1 MNRIAK
7 HMKTI
12 FSAALLLVCA
22 ALYGQATPAVAAQK
36 GFTIDTNT
44 LLIIFAV
51 FLLLPIWI
59 LSNTFITA
67 ANRYY
72 ANRIKS
78 GSAKVLIPLGLL
90 MWSTSLMAQGTVP
103 VSTPGMSATAMTI
116 LLIFVISAEMLLIL
130 FFASKTNDFIQKM
143 EVKEVTEA
151 KPATLMAWLKAKW
164 AAMNFKQPIEE
175 EYKIDTGHSYDGI
188 RELDNIVPPWFTTA
202 FLLTIVFGIGYL
214 YRYHIAKSAPLQI
227 EEYQNEI
234 TMANLKHDEYLKTQ
248 ASSIDENNVTLMTG
262 ADLDAGKKTFVA
274 LCAACHKTDGG
285 GMVGPNL
292 TDEYW
297 IHGGSIKNLFTT
309 IKYGVPD
316 KGMISWKEQLNPQQM
331 AQVANYILTLK
342 GTNPPDAKE
351 KQGTLYVPDAV
362 TTTDTT
368 VAKVMQPDSTTL
380 KATKPDS
387 TMKK

>member
-1 MNRIAK
+1 M
-7 HMKTI
+7 
-12 FSAALLLVCA
+12 LVCA
-22 ALYGQATPAVAAQK
+22 AMHGQATPAATAQK

-59 LSNTFITA
+59 LSTTFITA

-90 MWSTSLMAQGTVP
+90 MWSTSLMAQGTAP
-103 VSTPGMSATAMTI
+103 ASTAGLSATAMTI
-116 LLIFVISAEMLLIL
+116 LLICVICAELLLIL
-130 FFASKTNDFIQKM
+130 FFASKTNEFIQKM
-143 EVKEVTEA
+143 EVREVLKA
-151 KPATLMAWLKAKW
+151 RPDNLMEWLKAKW

-188 RELDNIVPPWFTTA
+188 RELDNIIPPWFTTA

-214 YRYHIAKSAPLQI
+214 YRYHIAKSAPMQI
-227 EEYQNEI
+227 QEYQNEV

-248 ASSIDENNVTLMTG
+248 ASSIDENNVALMTG
-262 ADLDAGKKTFVA
+262 ADLEAGKKTFVT
-274 LCAACHKTDGG
+274 LCAACHKVDGG

-297 IHGGSIKNLFTT
+297 IHGGSIKNLFTV

-351 KQGTLYVPDAV
+351 KQGTLYVPDAA
-362 TTTDTT
+362 TTADSTA
-368 VAKVMQPDSTTL
+368 AKVIQPDPTATKTMQPDSM
-380 KATKPDS
+380 
-387 TMKK
+387 MKK

>member
-12 FSAALLLVCA
+12 FSAALMLVCVA
-22 ALYGQATPAVAAQK
+22 MYGQATPATAAQK
-36 GFTIDTNT
+36 GFSIDTNT
-44 LLIIFAV
+44 LLIIFAI

-59 LSNTFITA
+59 LSNTFITS

-72 ANRIKS
+72 TKRIKS
-78 GSAKVLIPLGLL
+78 GSAKMLIPLSLL
-90 MWSTSLMAQGTVP
+90 MSSTSLMAKGNTL
-103 VSTPGMSATAMTI
+103 VSTTGLSATAMTI
-116 LLIFVISAEMLLIL
+116 LLICVISAELLLIL

-143 EVKEVTEA
+143 EVKEVAEV
-151 KPATLMAWLKAKW
+151 KPITLMVWLKAKW

-202 FLLTIVFGIGYL
+202 FLLTILFGIGYL

-227 EEYQNEI
+227 EEYQNEVAL
-234 TMANLKHDEYLKTQ
+234 ANLRHDEYLKTQ
-248 ASSIDENNVTLMTG
+248 ASSIDENSVALMTG
-262 ADLDAGKKTFVA
+262 ADLDAGKKTFVT
-274 LCAACHKTDGG
+274 LCAACHKVDGG

-297 IHGGSIKNLFTT
+297 IHGGSLKNLFST

-316 KGMISWKEQLNPQQM
+316 KGMISWKEQLKPQQM
-331 AQVANYILTLK
+331 AQVANYILTMK

-362 TTTDTT
+362 TTTDSTG
-368 VAKVMQPDSTTL
+368 AKVIQ
-380 KATKPDS
+380 PDS